1 MDPHGSPL
9 PRWGNES
16 NSCEMSAGRRRTAPP
31 GRIYSPI
38 FPRYCALMR
47 RTALRLD
54 PRFATANLRR
64 QNLPALLA
72 EVRAWLAT
80 FSSLEQLQVQVS
92 EAGLAVGT
100 VRTVSEFAES
110 DWVKEWGAVV
120 DVDDRAGG
128 TVRMPGNPW
137 IFSRS
142 VLPPPGVPAFQ
153 GEHNEEILAER
164 NISPGRIKDLQLR
177 KVLLSR
183 RSPTGS
189 FD

>member
-1 MDPHGSPL
+1 VKD
-9 PRWGNES
+9 E
-16 NSCEMSAGRRRTAPP
+16 
-31 GRIYSPI
+31 
-38 FPRYCALMR
+38 
-47 RTALRLD
+47 
-54 PRFATANLRR
+54 
-64 QNLPALLA
+64 
-72 EVRAWLAT
+72 
-80 FSSLEQLQVQVS
+80 VS

-100 VRTVSEFAES
+100 VRTVSEFAET

-142 VLPPPGVPAFQ
+142 ALPPPGIPAFQ

-164 NISPGRIKDLQLR
+164 KISPARIKDMEQR

-183 RSPTGS
+183 RSPVGS